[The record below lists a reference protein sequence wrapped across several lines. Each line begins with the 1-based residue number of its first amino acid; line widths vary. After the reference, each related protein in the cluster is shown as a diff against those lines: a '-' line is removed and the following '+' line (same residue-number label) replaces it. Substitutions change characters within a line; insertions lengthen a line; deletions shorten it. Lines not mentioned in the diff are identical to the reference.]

1 MSVEMV
7 FSLLGGLA
15 LFLYGMQMM
24 SSNLE
29 SVAGGRMKDILE
41 RLTSNRVLGVLVGAV
56 ITAVI
61 QSSSATTVMVVG
73 FVNAG
78 LMSLSGAVGVIMGA
92 NIGTTI
98 TGQLVAL
105 DIGVLAP
112 LLAFLGVAPCLF
124 IKGRRAQSI
133 FGIVAG
139 LGILFVGMNMMSA
152 ALTPLQN
159 NEAFVGLMT
168 QFSNP
173 LLGIA
178 AGALFTAV
186 IQSSS
191 ASVGILQA
199 LAMGGLIGLDSSVY
213 VLFGQNI
220 GTCITA
226 VLAAVGTNRNAKRT
240 TIIHLMFN
248 IIGTIVFTIICQLT
262 PFTDWIVGF
271 TPDKPAAQIANVH
284 TIFNVTT
291 TLLLLPFAN
300 GLAYLATRI
309 LPDLPQ
315 ETPDSDVDRWFDS
328 FFKGNKLGSS
338 AMAIESLSRDV
349 QSMLRLASNNV
360 SAAFAAVQNGC
371 KDGIED
377 IEQAEEE
384 IDLYNSHISQKAS
397 RILALELGA
406 EDVNSVQQIYR
417 ITGNV
422 ERIGDHAMNIA
433 QYAQHMRDKK
443 LKLSGAVHQ
452 EISEMESVCHQA
464 LEALTGESRTQAQRI
479 LGEEQVFEQRMDD
492 TNRAFR
498 NNQLNRLAGGVCSA
512 ESAILYSE
520 MLTDYERIGDHILN
534 IAEAYAE
541 ITVGK

>member
-1 MSVEMV
+1 MSFEMIL
-7 FSLLGGLA
+7 SLLGGLA

-29 SVAGGRMKDILE
+29 AVAGGRMKDILE
-41 RLTSNRVLGVLVGAV
+41 RLTSSRVRGVLVGAG

-78 LMSLSGAVGVIMGA
+78 LMTLGGAVGVIMGA

-105 DIGVLAP
+105 DIGALAP

-124 IKGRRAQSI
+124 VKGRRVQSVC
-133 FGIVAG
+133 GIVAG
-139 LGILFVGMNMMSA
+139 LGILFIGMNMMSA
-152 ALTPLQN
+152 ALTPLRDDA
-159 NEAFVGLMT
+159 AFVGLMT
-168 QFSNP
+168 RFSNP

-178 AGALFTAV
+178 VGALFTAV

-199 LAMGGLIGLDSSVY
+199 LSMGGLIGLDSAVY

-226 VLAAVGTNRNAKRT
+226 VLAAVGTGRSAKRAT
-240 TIIHLMFN
+240 LIHLLFN
-248 IIGTIVFTIICQLT
+248 VIGTLVFTLICLFT
-262 PFTDWIVGF
+262 PFTGF
-271 TPDKPAAQIANVH
+271 MQGLTPGNPAAQIANVH
-284 TIFNVTT
+284 TVFNVTT
-291 TLLLLPFAN
+291 TLLLLPFADA
-300 GLAYLATRI
+300 LARLATRI
-309 LPDLPQ
+309 LPEQARED
-315 ETPDSDVDRWFDS
+315 TDVDRWFDS
-328 FFKGNKLGSS
+328 FFAGSSLGAS

-349 QSMLRLASNNV
+349 QAMLRLACGNV
-360 SAAFAAVQNGC
+360 SAAFRAVREGC
-371 KDGIED
+371 RDGIEAV
-377 IEQAEEE
+377 ERAEEE

-397 RILALELGA
+397 RVLALELGA
-406 EDVNSVQQIYR
+406 KDVNSVQQIYR

-433 QYAQHMRDKK
+433 QYAQQLRDKK
-443 LKLSGAVHQ
+443 LTLSQAVQ
-452 EISEMESVCHQA
+452 GEIEEMEAVCCKA
-464 LEALTGESRTQAQRI
+464 LDALGGEGRLEAQRI
-479 LGEEQVFEQRMDD
+479 LGEERVFEQRMDD

-498 NNQLNRLAGGVCSA
+498 ENQMQRLAGGVCGA

-534 IAEAYAE
+534 IAEAYAQMDGE
-541 ITVGK
+541 G

>member
-1 MSVEMV
+1 MGFEMTL
-7 FSLLGGLA
+7 SLLGGLA

-24 SSNLE
+24 STHLE
-29 SVAGGRMKDILE
+29 SVAGARMKDILE
-41 RLTSNRVLGVLVGAV
+41 RLTKSRLRGVLVGAG

-78 LMSLSGAVGVIMGA
+78 LMTLRGAVGVIMGA
-92 NIGTTI
+92 NIGTTV

-105 DIGVLAP
+105 DIGALAP
-112 LLAFLGVAPCLF
+112 LIAFLGVAPLLF
-124 IKGRRAQSI
+124 IKGRRAQNI
-133 FGIVAG
+133 CAIVAG
-139 LGILFVGMNMMSA
+139 LGILFIGMNMMSA
-152 ALTPLQN
+152 ALTPLRED
-159 NEAFVGLMT
+159 EAFVGLMT
-168 QFSNP
+168 RFSNP

-178 AGALFTAV
+178 VGALFTAV

-199 LAMGGLIGLDSSVY
+199 LAIGGLIGLDGAVY

-226 VLAAVGTNRNAKRT
+226 VLAAMGANRNAKRT
-240 TIIHLMFN
+240 TLIHLMFN
-248 IIGTIVFTIICQLT
+248 VVGTALFTFICMAT
-262 PFTDWIVGF
+262 PFTGVMAALS
-271 TPDKPAAQIANVH
+271 PDNPAAQIANVH
-284 TIFNVTT
+284 TVFNVAT
-291 TLLLLPFAN
+291 TLLLLPFADA
-300 GLAYLATRI
+300 LAALATRM
-309 LPDLPQ
+309 LPERAQ
-315 ETPDSDVDRWFDS
+315 GESDVDRWFDS
-328 FFKGNKLGSS
+328 FFAGNKLGAS

-349 QSMLRLASNNV
+349 QAMLRLASGNV

-371 KDGIED
+371 RDGIEAV
-377 IEQAEEE
+377 ERTEEE

-397 RILALELGA
+397 RVLALELGA
-406 EDVNSVQQIYR
+406 QDVISVQQIYK

-443 LKLSGAVHQ
+443 LSLSGAVQ
-452 EISEMESVCHQA
+452 GEVAEMEAVCRRA
-464 LEALTGESRTQAQRI
+464 LDALSGESRAQAQRI

-498 NNQLNRLAGGVCSA
+498 ENQMHRLAGGVCGA

-534 IAEAYAE
+534 IAEAYAQMNAG
-541 ITVGK
+541 TP

>member
-7 FSLLGGLA
+7 LSLLGGLA

-29 SVAGGRMKDILE
+29 NVAGGRMKDILE
-41 RLTSNRVLGVLVGAV
+41 RLTKSRLRGVLVGAG

-124 IKGRRAQSI
+124 IKGRRAQNVC
-133 FGIVAG
+133 GIVAG
-139 LGILFVGMNMMSA
+139 LGILFIGMNMMSA
-152 ALTPLQN
+152 ALTPLRD
-159 NEAFVGLMT
+159 NEAFVSLMT
-168 QFSNP
+168 RFSNP
-173 LLGIA
+173 ILGIA
-178 AGALFTAV
+178 VGALFTAV

-199 LAMGGLIGLDSSVY
+199 LAMGGLIGLDGAVY

-240 TIIHLMFN
+240 TLIHLMFN
-248 IIGTIVFTIICQLT
+248 VIGTIVFTVVCQLT
-262 PFTDWIVGF
+262 PFTEWMSAL
-271 TPDKPAAQIANVH
+271 TPGKPAAQIANVH
-284 TIFNVTT
+284 TVFNVTT
-291 TLLLLPFAN
+291 TLLLLPFA
-300 GLAYLATRI
+300 GLLAKLASRI
-309 LPDLPQ
+309 LPDQ
-315 ETPDSDVDRWFDS
+315 VKEDSDVDRWFDS
-328 FFKGNKLGSS
+328 FFEGNKLGAS

-349 QSMLRLASNNV
+349 QTMLRLAAKNV
-360 SAAFAAVQNGC
+360 SAAFEAVQNGC
-371 KDGIED
+371 RDGIEA
-377 IEQAEEE
+377 IERDEED
-384 IDLYNSHISQKAS
+384 IDLFNSHLSQKAS
-397 RILALELGA
+397 RVLALELGT
-406 EDVNSVQQIYR
+406 EDVNSVQQIYK

-443 LKLSGAVHQ
+443 LHLSDAVQH
-452 EISEMESVCHQA
+452 EISEMESVCRQA
-464 LEALTGESRTQAQRI
+464 LEALTGESRAQAQRI

-498 NNQLNRLAGGVCSA
+498 QNQLNRLAGGVCSA

-534 IAEAYAE
+534 IAEAYAQ
-541 ITVGK
+541 ITAGK

>member
-1 MSVEMV
+1 M
-7 FSLLGGLA
+7 
-15 LFLYGMQMM
+15 
-24 SSNLE
+24 
-29 SVAGGRMKDILE
+29 
-41 RLTSNRVLGVLVGAV
+41 
-56 ITAVI
+56 
-61 QSSSATTVMVVG
+61 
-73 FVNAG
+73 
-78 LMSLSGAVGVIMGA
+78 
-92 NIGTTI
+92 
-98 TGQLVAL
+98 
-105 DIGVLAP
+105 
-112 LLAFLGVAPCLF
+112 
-124 IKGRRAQSI
+124 
-133 FGIVAG
+133 
-139 LGILFVGMNMMSA
+139 
-152 ALTPLQN
+152 
-159 NEAFVGLMT
+159 
-168 QFSNP
+168 
-173 LLGIA
+173 
-178 AGALFTAV
+178 

-262 PFTDWIVGF
+262 PFTDWIAGF

-349 QSMLRLASNNV
+349 QSMLRLASKNV

-433 QYAQHMRDKK
+433 ECAKEIEEKGIVFSHEADRE
-443 LKLSGAVHQ
+443 LSTLFSAVQ
-452 EISEMESVCHQA
+452 EITHDAITAFTTGDLALAYRVEPLEEVIDALCDEMKLHHVDRLQQGICTLHQGFVFNDLLTNFERVSDHCSNLAVATIELESDSFDPHQYMISLKA
-464 LEALTGESRTQAQRI
+464 ARSHGFDQYY
-479 LGEEQVFEQRMDD
+479 EEYRRKFSLPE
-492 TNRAFR
+492 
-498 NNQLNRLAGGVCSA
+498 G
-512 ESAILYSE
+512 
-520 MLTDYERIGDHILN
+520 
-534 IAEAYAE
+534 
-541 ITVGK
+541 